1 MRRGR
6 MAVRTA
12 MAFRLP
18 ISLWFVAAVLLPF
31 SRAGGQDTAYPPVD
45 AQIPGPASPAAFSSW
60 LADVK
65 HWREERLV
73 RMGYDGRNYARP
85 ELQWTQRNFICV
97 QMMIEEKDFFD
108 REKSQYTVDH
118 YLDALEKQYGG
129 IDSVLIWDTYP
140 NLGIDNRNQFDRF
153 RDLPGGFAGVKDM
166 VAAFHRRNVKV
177 LFPETPWD
185 M

>member
-1 MRRGR
+1 MKT
-6 MAVRTA
+6 AVTLRQF
-12 MAFRLP
+12 MCLC
-18 ISLWFVAAVLLPF
+18 SLAVLLLPF
-31 SRAGGQDTAYPPVD
+31 SQARAQDTAYPPVD
-45 AQIPGPASPAAFSSW
+45 AQIPGPPTPTESSSW
-60 LADVK
+60 LADLK

-85 ELQWTQRNFICV
+85 ELRWTQRNFICV